1 MKKTILL
8 VATAVLFA
16 GCSIVP
22 KDPRMS
28 FGKKC
33 DVRDGSTVSSY
44 IWVYG
49 KDGGLSASKEQ
60 CE

>member
-1 MKKTILL
+1 
-8 VATAVLFA
+8 
-16 GCSIVP
+16 
-22 KDPRMS
+22 MS